1 MLAWQFTLVGR
12 GDDISHLKILD
23 LHPHPIYDFAM
34 KTKVS
39 WSKNVSDERACPPQ
53 ILLGAMDTTFCVLL
67 NTGVY
72 LVSWIAGGHA
82 NTSPFIFSADGD
94 EGKGPRNLSR
104 VYRKEMKMVYMKMLS
119 SWLLQCFWMD
129 YLASTAFESSPP
141 PSPSLLATLLMTL
154 ILVPAGRDLVGAWAH
169 DRTLHQCGPTH
180 H

>member
-1 MLAWQFTLVGR
+1 MQEFRKVIELLRAKEDFVQMWKCPTMLAWQFTLVGR

-72 LVSWIAGGHA
+72 LESWIAEGHA
-82 NTSPFIFSADGD
+82 NTNSFIFSADQ
-94 EGKGPRNLSR
+94 
-104 VYRKEMKMVYMKMLS
+104 
-119 SWLLQCFWMD
+119 W
-129 YLASTAFESSPP
+129 
-141 PSPSLLATLLMTL
+141 
-154 ILVPAGRDLVGAWAH
+154 
-169 DRTLHQCGPTH
+169 
-180 H
+180 